1 MPQDTLSQGHGA
13 TRKADSAKDLQAEYA
28 KSGKQVR
35 KVDDGRMDAASP
47 NAGPESALARPRHV
61 GKPRRAA
68 SVLVLRLTHTLKYR
82 AESERE
88 KDEAAMPG

>member
-47 NAGPESALARPRHV
+47 NAD
-61 GKPRRAA
+61 
-68 SVLVLRLTHTLKYR
+68 LKVR
-82 AESERE
+82 SL
-88 KDEAAMPG
+88 DHDMSGNPGGQPAY